1 MVRIHSPRP
10 TFSIIYD
17 PFFTWRESAVDRNE
31 DAGSSADNRYDP
43 LMDSS
48 SIKENGMNKDLQR
61 TEQNAPT
68 PGNQKTIG
76 IDLGDRWSRYC
87 ILGGDGQI
95 VEEDRIP
102 TSTGALERAFKK
114 MSATRVV
121 VEAGTHSP
129 WVSRLLEKLGHEVVV
144 ANARKVRL
152 IYESD
157 SKNDRLDARMLARL
171 GRVDVN
177 LLAPI
182 RHRGA
187 ETQADL
193 AVIRG
198 RDCLV
203 AARTQLIN
211 AVRGMVK
218 SVGGRLPKSTTAA
231 FAGKVSSLI
240 PSELKVALEPLLS
253 SITALTE
260 QIAKAD
266 EQIAQL
272 AEAKYPETKLLRQ
285 VKGVGPLIALTYVL
299 TVGDPHRFAKSRTV
313 GSYLGLRPR
322 QRESGSSAPQ
332 LGISKA
338 GNNHLRWL
346 LIQAAHYILGPLAP
360 DRGLR
365 RWGLGLAG
373 KGGKSGK
380 RKAVVA
386 VARKLAVLLHRLWVT
401 AEVYE
406 PLYGIES
413 EAA

>member
-1 MVRIHSPRP
+1 
-10 TFSIIYD
+10 
-17 PFFTWRESAVDRNE
+17 
-31 DAGSSADNRYDP
+31 
-43 LMDSS
+43 
-48 SIKENGMNKDLQR
+48 MNKDLQR
-61 TEQNAPT
+61 TEHNAPT

-114 MSATRVV
+114 MPATRVV

-253 SITALTE
+253 SIAALTE

-338 GNNHLRWL
+338 GNSHLRWL

-360 DRGLR
+360 DSGLR

>member
-1 MVRIHSPRP
+1 
-10 TFSIIYD
+10 
-17 PFFTWRESAVDRNE
+17 
-31 DAGSSADNRYDP
+31 
-43 LMDSS
+43 
-48 SIKENGMNKDLQR
+48 MNKNLQR
-61 TEQNAPT
+61 TEHNAPT

-114 MSATRVV
+114 TTRVV

-157 SKNDRLDARMLARL
+157 SRNDRLDARMLARL

-253 SITALTE
+253 SIAALTE

-299 TVGDPHRFAKSRTV
+299 TVGDPNRFAKSRTV
-313 GSYLGLRPR
+313 GSYLGLRPGSANPGR
-322 QRESGSSAPQ
+322 VHRSLGFPKRET
-332 LGISKA
+332 I
-338 GNNHLRWL
+338 
-346 LIQAAHYILGPLAP
+346 I
-360 DRGLR
+360 
-365 RWGLGLAG
+365 
-373 KGGKSGK
+373 
-380 RKAVVA
+380 
-386 VARKLAVLLHRLWVT
+386 
-401 AEVYE
+401 
-406 PLYGIES
+406 
-413 EAA
+413 